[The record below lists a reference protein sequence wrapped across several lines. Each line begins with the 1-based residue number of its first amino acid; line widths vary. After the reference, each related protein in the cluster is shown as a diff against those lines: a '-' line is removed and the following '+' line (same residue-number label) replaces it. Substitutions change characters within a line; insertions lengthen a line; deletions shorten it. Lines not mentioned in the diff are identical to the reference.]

1 MENFHFE
8 RSGFALVAA
17 FDTNPA
23 IVGTS
28 IGSIPV
34 YHADTLEEYL
44 SQHKT
49 DVAVLTVPQKVTHPT
64 ATRLVNAGVR
74 GIWNFTNIELNI
86 RNSDVIVENVH
97 FADSLLALSYM
108 ISDHKSES

>member
-8 RSGFALVAA
+8 RSGFTLVAA